1 MVQLVM
7 ASLRDLIFF
16 FEVGKFCPAASPSQW
31 SLKKGLSGSAKCR
44 HRGRG
49 VHLLEVQD
57 GGSRIVEQVHVG
69 DSPWACSLA
78 LVVTEAVHD

>member
-1 MVQLVM
+1 M
-7 ASLRDLIFF
+7 
-16 FEVGKFCPAASPSQW
+16 EV
-31 SLKKGLSGSAKCR
+31 KGLSGSAKCR

-69 DSPWACSLA
+69 DSPWAH
-78 LVVTEAVHD
+78 LVVWPLWLQRLSMTEGTW